1 MDLPGMSGGSRAG
14 RSHTCPLAARRR
26 TVRIPCSHTYSVLAH
41 ALSPHTTL
49 HHAGCHARTDT
60 ARRWNRQCRAP
71 RAVDGESFAATS
83 TRLPPLST
91 YCSIDVPP
99 PRPLRPLPPPHA
111 PAHPPRTPCL
121 AQPRS
126 ERVAA
131 AALFRVCSIVS
142 APFVLSPSSSSSS
155 SSSLSSSSPS
165 STWRRRR
172 RCWRGPA
179 RSRR

>member
-1 MDLPGMSGGSRAG
+1 MRAFGCAIARNRGYRVYGLYSQSR
-14 RSHTCPLAARRR
+14 S
-26 TVRIPCSHTYSVLAH
+26 
-41 ALSPHTTL
+41 LSPHTTL
-49 HHAGCHARTDT
+49 HHAGFHARTDT

-83 TRLPPLST
+83 THLPPLST

-142 APFVLSPSSSSSS
+142 APFVLSPYIVVVVVVIVVVVVVAFIYLAAAAAMLAWTCSIAPVSV
-155 SSSLSSSSPS
+155 
-165 STWRRRR
+165 
-172 RCWRGPA
+172 
-179 RSRR
+179 